1 MLLVSPSVK
10 IEKNPPG
17 VGGILILRALISLS
31 TLAGP
36 GETCFWEPLIPVLT
50 PNECLW
56 WRRNILVNGRIAPIS
71 MKKEGNFSKK
81 AAFPGEIPAPKNQS

>member
-36 GETCFWEPLIPVLT
+36 GETCFCEPLIPVLT

-56 WRRNILVNGRIAPIS
+56 
-71 MKKEGNFSKK
+71 
-81 AAFPGEIPAPKNQS
+81 